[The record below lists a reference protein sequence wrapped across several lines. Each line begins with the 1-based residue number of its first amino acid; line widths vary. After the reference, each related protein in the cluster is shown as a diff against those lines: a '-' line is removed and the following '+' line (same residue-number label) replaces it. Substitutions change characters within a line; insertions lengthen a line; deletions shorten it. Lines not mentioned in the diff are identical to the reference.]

1 MTPRPFAQLPEGFR
15 VRLTSTCR
23 FIDGG
28 RTLLGGSPMRLMRLT
43 PAARSLIVSR
53 EVVVTSPASRTL
65 ANLLLDANLAN
76 PVLHDLAE
84 TGDLAALLTCVIPVF
99 DRPEALNRLLVSI
112 GGICEVIVVDD
123 GSPNA
128 DQIVAVSS
136 GHGAATVCIPKNQG
150 PAHARN
156 VGLSR
161 VRTPFVAFIDSDVVL
176 SAGNLQSLLAHFAD
190 PSLAAVAPRVRALR
204 GGARANW
211 IEQYEAT
218 NSSLDMGVLGGLVR
232 PQTELGWVPAAT
244 LIARVDALRDAFDG
258 PQVFDESMRAGE
270 DVNLIW
276 MLIDAG
282 WRVRYDPDVSVRHEH
297 RQTMRGWL
305 ARKAVYGSSAGPLA
319 QRHPDALAPA
329 IFNPWSAIF
338 VTGLLIQRRWSLGLA
353 LGALGWAWSS
363 LVRRMIGSENPVRLA
378 TRLTCVGAYT
388 ALRQTS
394 ALLVRHWWPLAVLM
408 ALFSK
413 RARRALAAA
422 VIADTAR
429 EYRRLRPR
437 LDPLRFGLARR
448 LDDGAYGAG
457 LWRGAVTQRS
467 VRALLPQ
474 ILRRR

>member
-1 MTPRPFAQLPEGFR
+1 MKHLLSTELPTGFR
-15 VRLTSTCR
+15 VRLADSCR
-23 FIDGG
+23 IIDGG

-43 PAARSLIVSR
+43 PLAHSLIVNR
-53 EVVVTSPASRTL
+53 EVLVTSPASRTL

-84 TGDLAALLTCVIPVF
+84 TGDLSSLLTCVIPVF
-99 DRPEALNRLLVSI
+99 DRPKALHRLLASI
-112 GGICEVIVVDD
+112 GGVCDVIVVDD
-123 GSPNA
+123 GSPNPE
-128 DQIVAVSS
+128 QIGAVSAE
-136 GHGAATVCIPKNQG
+136 HGATTLRISENQG

-156 VGLSR
+156 VGLTS
-161 VRTPFVAFIDSDVVL
+161 VKTPFIAFIDSDVVL

-190 PSLAAVAPRVRALR
+190 PRLAAVAPRVRALR
-204 GGARANW
+204 SDVRANW

-218 NSSLDMGVLGGLVR
+218 NSSLDMGAVGGLVR

-244 LIARVDALRDAFDG
+244 LIARVDALRETFG
-258 PQVFDESMRAGE
+258 GSQVFDESMRAGE

-276 MLIDAG
+276 TLIEAG

-297 RQTMRGWL
+297 RQTIGGWL
-305 ARKAVYGSSAGPLA
+305 TRKAVYGSSAGPLA

-329 IFNPWSAIF
+329 IFTPWSAIF
-338 VTGLLIQRRWSLGLA
+338 VTGLLIQRRWSFGIA
-353 LGALGWAWSS
+353 LGSLCWAWSS